1 MTNLMMFFLELL
13 QLRRTPAD
21 LPASSLL
28 FALLFSLNCALG
40 ATAHAIFVT
49 NDSLLR
55 ALAAEVLLLAMLA
68 ALFWLKRAQQR
79 FLQSATAATGAS
91 IVMFCM
97 AIVIGLIYQSVGASL
112 GPALN
117 GFFGLMLLT
126 LVLWFV
132 SVLAH
137 ILRMAIGLP
146 YWQAILIAMAMHV
159 LQIALAR
166 GLSMPNAL

>member
-1 MTNLMMFFLELL
+1 MINLIMFFLELL

-21 LPASSLL
+21 LPSSTLL
-28 FALLFSLNCALG
+28 FALLFSLNCILG
-40 ATAHAIFVT
+40 AAAHAIFAS

-68 ALFWLKRAQQR
+68 ALFWLKRAQLR

-97 AIVIGLIYQSVGASL
+97 AILIGLFYQSLGASL
-112 GPALN
+112 GPALG
-117 GFFGLMLLT
+117 GFFALMLVT
-126 LVLWFV
+126 LLIWFV
-132 SVLAH
+132 GVLAH
-137 ILRMAIGLP
+137 ILKMALNLP
-146 YWQAILIAMAMHV
+146 FWQAILIAMAMHV

>member
-1 MTNLMMFFLELL
+1 MTNLMMYFLELL

-28 FALLFSLNCALG
+28 FALLFSLNCVLG
-40 ATAHAIFVT
+40 ATAHTIFAT

-55 ALAAEVLLLAMLA
+55 VLAAEVLMLSMLA
-68 ALFWLKRAQQR
+68 ALFWLKRAQLR

-97 AIVIGLIYQSVGASL
+97 AIVIGLIYQSLGSSL

-132 SVLAH
+132 AVLAH
-137 ILRMAIGLP
+137 ILRMAVGLP

-166 GLSMPNAL
+166 GLSMPNAI